1 MMGFPL
7 PPPVYSAS
15 CSFFSLSVNLS
26 VCSQLSCFHSN
37 DCFVVKTQKVSVW
50 LIISMLKDLL
60 STLKPPLH
68 ITLVVLLFFHSLS
81 VCFSLFL
88 TYRPRQ
94 ASKGRK
100 TREPTPTELTFKLH
114 PIPPGTKG
122 TALNIRLNPE
132 ICMKKKKQFSPAFKR
147 VQRDNETS
155 SKRHVLLLPLRL
167 PAWQSMNPTSF
178 RFQFYSMR
186 WRVYLLYLSIFTQL
200 LYKCC
205 ADRWASLHKL
215 YHNPKQY
222 LDTWCLMCEFIAF
235 EHKRS
240 NQVGAGNKQF

>member
-122 TALNIRLNPE
+122 TAVNIRLNPE
-132 ICMKKKKQFSPAFKR
+132 ICMKKKTVFSCFQKGSKGHWNFIKAPCPSFALTF
-147 VQRDNETS
+147 TS
-155 SKRHVLLLPLRL
+155 LTEHESNVLQISVL
-167 PAWQSMNPTSF
+167 
-178 RFQFYSMR
+178 
-186 WRVYLLYLSIFTQL
+186 
-200 LYKCC
+200 
-205 ADRWASLHKL
+205 
-215 YHNPKQY
+215 
-222 LDTWCLMCEFIAF
+222 
-235 EHKRS
+235 
-240 NQVGAGNKQF
+240 